1 MREVANVNGKLTLLE
16 DAKIPI
22 TDRGFLYGD
31 SLYEVIIIENG
42 FPMFLKEHLE
52 RMHKSAEKMRMKLTI
67 SDDEL
72 TEEIRKTVEFYG
84 KKPQRIY
91 CRWVKCGKKDQK

>member
-1 MREVANVNGKLTLLE
+1 MREVANVNGKLTLVE

-42 FPMFLKEHLE
+42 FPMFQKEHLE

-72 TEEIRKTVEFYG
+72 IEKIRKTVEFYG
-84 KKPQRIY
+84 EKPQRIY
-91 CRWVKCGKKDQK
+91 CRWVE